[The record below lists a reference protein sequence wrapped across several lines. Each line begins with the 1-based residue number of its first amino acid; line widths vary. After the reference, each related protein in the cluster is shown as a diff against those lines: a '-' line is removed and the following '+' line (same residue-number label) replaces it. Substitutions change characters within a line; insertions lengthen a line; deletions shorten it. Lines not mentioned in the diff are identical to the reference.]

1 MILLSLFNYPVYTV
15 LVGSGKYDC
24 YHHVTNESFHF
35 DYSVEGGGNL
45 DIIFEAFNHK
55 EEKIVEFPK
64 NATGYHLFKEIGQ
77 NSSPPSADKISLFLY
92 FTSNFYNN

>member
-1 MILLSLFNYPVYTV
+1 M
-15 LVGSGKYDC
+15 GSGKYDC

-77 NSSPPSADKISLFLY
+77 KSRQNVIFYASVGFCVDSFCKGKVNLTLTY
-92 FTSNFYNN
+92 FDHSQDD